1 MADDKRKVDAP
12 QRKVDEPQ
20 RKVDAPQVAHPAR
33 NPSASGAQQPRDP
46 VRPRMTEPSD
56 KPAPGPHLPEPPPSD
71 KSAPAPQPELMSDRD
86 HERLDELRAM
96 NPAQMP
102 ARTPEQ
108 EAEFLELERR
118 EQEDLW
124 AEQDARVEE
133 LRAKVLTPDEA
144 RELQDLQMTID
155 NQRRA
160 MVRRGEPKP

>member
-33 NPSASGAQQPRDP
+33 NPSASSAQQPRDP
-46 VRPRMTEPSD
+46 VRPRMTEHAPQAAEPQPTPT
-56 KPAPGPHLPEPPPSD
+56 KPAPTKP
-71 KSAPAPQPELMSDRD
+71 APAPDPELMSDHDR
-86 HERLDELRAM
+86 ERLDELRAM

-102 ARTPEQ
+102 VRTPEQ
-108 EAEFLELERR
+108 EVEFLDLERR